1 MGEAQSS
8 GSLFLISRDMHT
20 TRAPQL
26 TIVELIDAL
35 EAKIAAMRARQGRP
49 ADPDGAA
56 SAKIGAEMAVHWKT
70 LWAPRANGRQRPKR
84 THPFSNIEE
93 L

>member
-1 MGEAQSS
+1 
-8 GSLFLISRDMHT
+8 MHT

-35 EAKIAAMRARQGRP
+35 EARIAAMRARQGKP
-49 ADPDGAA
+49 ADADGAA
-56 SAKIGAEMAVHWKT
+56 TAKITAHWKT
-70 LWAPRANGRQRPKR
+70 MWAPRANGNGRQRPKR

>member
-1 MGEAQSS
+1 MGEAESS
-8 GSLFLISRDMHT
+8 GSLFPFSLDMHT
-20 TRAPQL
+20 TRAPQP

-35 EAKIAAMRARQGRP
+35 EARIAAMRARNGRP
-49 ADPDGAA
+49 ADPELAR
-56 SAKIGAEMAVHWKT
+56 GAERAGAWKT
-70 LWAPRANGRQRPKR
+70 LWAPGANGRQHPKR

>member
-1 MGEAQSS
+1 M
-8 GSLFLISRDMHT
+8 LT

-35 EAKIAAMRARQGRP
+35 EARIAAMRARQGRP
-49 ADPDGAA
+49 TDREGVPA
-56 SAKIGAEMAVHWKT
+56 AEMAAHWKT
-70 LWAPRANGRQRPKR
+70 LWAPRSNGNGKLRPKR